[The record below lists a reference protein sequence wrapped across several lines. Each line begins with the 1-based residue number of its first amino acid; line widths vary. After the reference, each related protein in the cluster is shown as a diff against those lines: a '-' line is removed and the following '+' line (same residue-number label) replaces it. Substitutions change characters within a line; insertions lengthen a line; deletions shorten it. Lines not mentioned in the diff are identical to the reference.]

1 LRFTPS
7 DIYQHTFKKAFRG
20 LDQSDVEDFLDQIAE
35 EYEMLFNEN
44 TTLKQQVEAIET
56 RLRQTANP
64 DAVNEMIQEAK
75 EKINQRLEDAAEE
88 AETIIQGA
96 KEEAAEEAQ
105 KIIQEAKNSVR
116 DSRPQGADAQLAIEK
131 IDEATR
137 DADKIIQDAN
147 KRAEETIQQAKMKA
161 DSINQEAERKTL
173 EIDAKN
179 QELDSLENLARKAKD
194 DAAKIILDA
203 EEEAEMIINIAK
215 DQVPQ
220 VKTESTEDFEY
231 PMFKDTDPILMEVKA
246 KAYNVVEKA
255 KMDEMESKLEIARLK
270 NQKDR
275 YLMGYRELLNKH
287 LKSISDEADE

>member
-75 EKINQRLEDAAEE
+75 EKINQKLEDAEDE
-88 AETIIQGA
+88 AETIIQAA
-96 KEEAAEEAQ
+96 KAEAEAEAQ

-131 IDEATR
+131 IEEADR
-137 DADKIIQDAN
+137 DAEKIIQEAN
-147 KRAEETIQQAKMKA
+147 KRVEETIQQAKMKA
-161 DSINQEAERKTL
+161 ESINQEAERKTL
-173 EIDAKN
+173 EIEAKK
-179 QELDSLENLARKAKD
+179 QELDSLENLVSKAKQ

-203 EEEAEMIINIAK
+203 QGEAKTIISIAK

-220 VKTESTEDFEY
+220 VKKESTEDFEY

-246 KAYNVVEKA
+246 KAYNVIEKA

-287 LKSISDEADE
+287 LKTISNEADE